1 MGKRRKSRILALQ
14 LLYQYEIRKDPSA
27 ELLEEFCGE
36 HKKLNP
42 DILDY
47 AGSIF
52 TETMN
57 HLERIDGTIVKLA
70 LHWKINRLS
79 LVDKCILRIAICE
92 ILFRNDIPEKVA
104 IDEAIEVAKQYGG
117 EDSGAF
123 VNGLLDRLIRIQDTD
138 PREPTTTA
146 PEGSFTD

>member
-14 LLYQYEIRKDPSA
+14 LLYQYEIRKEPSA
-27 ELLEEFCGE
+27 EILKEFFGE
-36 HKKLNP
+36 RKKLHP

-52 TETMN
+52 TETLH
-57 HLERIDGTIVKLA
+57 HLERIDGTIEELA
-70 LHWKINRLS
+70 LHWKINRLA
-79 LVDKCILRIAICE
+79 LVDKCILRVAICE
-92 ILFRNDIPEKVA
+92 ILFRDDIPDKVA
-104 IDEAIEVAKQYGG
+104 VDEAIEVAKQYGG

-123 VNGLLDRLIRIQDTD
+123 VNGLLDRLIRKQEAD

-146 PEGSFTD
+146 PEGSFPD